1 MMRFRTRKSRDF
13 LRPGDGGRRPDA
25 ESPYGDR
32 VKRRLASARA
42 VAPAELAHRIEAAP
56 AGYVLAHTGSDI
68 ARHAEL
74 LEPLSSP
81 GEVRVISTPDAE
93 PGVWKL
99 DLASRDRPGLLAVF
113 TGVLVHESFDVA
125 RAVLATWDDGAA
137 LQALT
142 IRATEAPDLVSLQR
156 SLEWSLDQGL
166 SAPPVDGATVTFDQ
180 TASSLYTSCEV
191 VAPDRPGLLHAVAVA
206 ITNAGAD
213 IHAASVATVD
223 GVARDRFDLSTAD
236 HHKLGRNV
244 ERAIA
249 DNLRQG
255 FSGLVRQ

>member
-1 MMRFRTRKSRDF
+1 MMRFRTRRDTAPA
-13 LRPGDGGRRPDA
+13 RPPVDDAFTAQAARRI
-25 ESPYGDR
+25 
-32 VKRRLASARA
+32 ASATQLVDDAA
-42 VAPAELAHRIEAAP
+42 VVARIEAAP
-56 AGYVLAHTGSDI
+56 PGYVLAHTGSDI

-81 GEVRVISTPDAE
+81 GKVRVISTPGTE
-93 PGVWKL
+93 FGTWKL
-99 DLASRDRPGLLAVF
+99 DIASRDRPGLLAVF
-113 TGVLVHESFDVA
+113 TGVLVHESFDVTQ
-125 RAVLATWDDGAA
+125 AVLATWADDAA

-166 SAPPVDGATVTFDQ
+166 SAPPVDGATVTFGQ

-191 VAPDRPGLLHAVAVA
+191 TAPDRPGLLHAVAVA

-223 GVARDRFDLSTAD
+223 GVARDRFDLSTTGNR
-236 HHKLGRNV
+236 KLGRDV
-244 ERAIA
+244 ERVIT
-249 DNLRQG
+249 DNLRRG